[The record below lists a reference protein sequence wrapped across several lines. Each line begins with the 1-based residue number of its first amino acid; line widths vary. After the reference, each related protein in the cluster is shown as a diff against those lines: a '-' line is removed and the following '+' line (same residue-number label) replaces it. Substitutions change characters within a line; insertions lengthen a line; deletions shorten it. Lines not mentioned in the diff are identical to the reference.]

1 MIRSIRDVRPTNLTC
16 YAKKSRGNNPN
27 SNNVNGEYR
36 VNDLSDEDSTLKYHG
51 QQPVIPN
58 LEKVGDLEGIIV
70 AYLCRRCRD

>member
-1 MIRSIRDVRPTNLTC
+1 M
-16 YAKKSRGNNPN
+16 
-27 SNNVNGEYR
+27 
-36 VNDLSDEDSTLKYHG
+36 NDLSDEDSTLKYHG